1 MIAWIPPDNESL
13 KEKYAKIG
21 GVCGPSTIAAE
32 KGITIQEVLEKWR
45 GIGSNTFR
53 GFSPIK
59 DLKETLTAFGYSF
72 TYFRAGKSIVFPTP
86 RTTAILRIQWL
97 KPDGTEYYWAAAGS
111 HTHYVLMEKG
121 SLNWWIYCNGFN
133 EWFLRDSYTGQ
144 HYLKDQKGFV
154 SSFLEIT
161 RGPEK

>member
-1 MIAWIPPDNESL
+1 MIGWTPPDNETL
-13 KEKYAKIG
+13 KQRYARIG

-32 KGITIQEVLEKWR
+32 HGLTIQEVLEKWR
-45 GIGSNTFR
+45 GVGLRAWR

-59 DLKETLTAFGYSF
+59 DLKETLTAFGYKF
-72 TYFRAGKSIVFPTP
+72 TYFRAGKAREFPFP

-121 SLNWWIYCNGFN
+121 SEGWWIYCNGVG
-133 EWFLRDSYTGQ
+133 EWFLRDGHYGQ
-144 HYLKDQKGFV
+144 NYLKDQKGFV
-154 SSFLEIT
+154 SSFLEISK
-161 RGPEK
+161 GPEP